1 MLRSTSCSDLR
12 SISPPRYSDLAFVRN
27 GSIAAF
33 FERGFGGDYAKTVGF
48 AVVSP
53 PGAEGAGRANAEELW
68 SNGGRA

>member
-53 PGAEGAGRANAEELW
+53 PGAGRANAEELVE
-68 SNGGRA
+68 SRRA